1 MEGVTELLCC
11 FFQCFPHVE
20 YLTAPLNVCI
30 IFLEKEGV
38 RGGEILIVK
47 QLESEASWMFR

>member
-30 IFLEKEGV
+30 IFLKKEGV